1 MEKIYGRVYA
11 YGLEET
17 KASILISRG
26 IYIKRMPNHLRG
38 MRLDAV
44 GVIAVLM
51 LLLLP
56 ALAFAQGQ
64 GNYQVIKSERSESFI
79 LPYSATNRNQT
90 DPLIYTFDQPKQPSW
105 ILAIQNNLSY
115 IPREG
120 ARTIIKIQEP
130 APSEK
135 YIEIA
140 MYGDQ
145 SKRFWVAVNTPE
157 AGYARLYDSDEG
169 WSDEGTISVSH
180 SENGGLSVTNGQRT
194 VLDRLDV
201 NGFTAA
207 SISVYGNDENMTL
220 ANAYAG
226 DIAFDILFGS
236 FEQSSV
242 YYVPAAVIAGIGAIM
257 IGLLILKKRKPS
269 D

>member
-1 MEKIYGRVYA
+1 
-11 YGLEET
+11 
-17 KASILISRG
+17 
-26 IYIKRMPNHLRG
+26 
-38 MRLDAV
+38 MRLAV
-44 GVIAVLM
+44 VLIAVAIAVWILF
-51 LLLLP
+51 LP
-56 ALAFAQGQ
+56 ALTFAQGQ
-64 GNYQVIKSERSESFI
+64 EDYKVVKSERSESFV
-79 LPYSATNRNQT
+79 LPYSAANRNDG
-90 DPLIYTFDQPKQPSW
+90 DPLVYTFEQPKQPSW
-105 ILAIQNNLSY
+105 ILGIQNNLSY

-135 YIEIA
+135 YVEIA

-157 AGYARLYDSDEG
+157 AGYARLYDSENG
-169 WSDEGTISVSH
+169 WSTEGTVSVSH
-180 SENGGLSVTNGQRT
+180 TENAGLSVTNGERT
-194 VLDRLDV
+194 VVDRLDV

-207 SISVYGNDENMTL
+207 SIAVYGNDENTTL

-226 DIAFDILFGS
+226 DITFEILYGS
-236 FEQSSV
+236 FEQSPI
-242 YYVPAAVIAGIGAIM
+242 YYLPAAVMAGVGGII

>member
-1 MEKIYGRVYA
+1 
-11 YGLEET
+11 
-17 KASILISRG
+17 
-26 IYIKRMPNHLRG
+26 
-38 MRLDAV
+38 MRLVVVIVAA

-51 LLLLP
+51 LLLP

-64 GNYQVIKSERSESFI
+64 EDYQVVKSQRSESFV
-79 LPYSATNRNQT
+79 LPYSAANRNAS
-90 DPLIYTFDQPKQPSW
+90 DPLVYKFDEPKQPSW
-105 ILAIQNNLSY
+105 ILGIQNNLSY
-115 IPREG
+115 VPREG

-130 APSEK
+130 PPSEK

-157 AGYARLYDSDEG
+157 AGYARMYDSIDG
-169 WSDEGTISVSH
+169 WSSEGTISVAH
-180 SENGGLSVTNGQRT
+180 TENAGLSVTNGQRT
-194 VLDRLDV
+194 VVDRLDV
-201 NGFTAA
+201 NGFAVA
-207 SISVYGNDENMTL
+207 SIAVYGNDESMTL

-226 DIAFDILFGS
+226 DLTFDIVYGS
-236 FEQSSV
+236 FEQSPLF
-242 YYVPAAVIAGIGAIM
+242 YVPAAVMAGLGGII

>member
-1 MEKIYGRVYA
+1 
-11 YGLEET
+11 
-17 KASILISRG
+17 
-26 IYIKRMPNHLRG
+26 
-38 MRLDAV
+38 MRLAV
-44 GVIAVLM
+44 VLIAVAIVVWILF
-51 LLLLP
+51 LP
-56 ALAFAQGQ
+56 ALTFAQGQ
-64 GNYQVIKSERSESFI
+64 EDYKVVKSERSESFV
-79 LPYSATNRNQT
+79 LPYSAANRNDS
-90 DPLIYTFDQPKQPSW
+90 DPLVYTFEQPKQPSW
-105 ILAIQNNLSY
+105 ILGIQNNLSY

-135 YIEIA
+135 YVEIA

-157 AGYARLYDSDEG
+157 AGYARLYDSENG
-169 WSDEGTISVSH
+169 WSTEGTVSVSH
-180 SENGGLSVTNGQRT
+180 TENAGLSVTNGERT
-194 VLDRLDV
+194 VVDRLDV

-207 SISVYGNDENMTL
+207 SIAVYGNDGNTTL

-226 DIAFDILFGS
+226 DITFEILYGS
-236 FEQSSV
+236 FEQSPI
-242 YYVPAAVIAGIGAIM
+242 YYLPAAVMAGVGGII

>member
-1 MEKIYGRVYA
+1 
-11 YGLEET
+11 
-17 KASILISRG
+17 
-26 IYIKRMPNHLRG
+26 
-38 MRLDAV
+38 MRLAV
-44 GVIAVLM
+44 ALIAVVIVVWILF
-51 LLLLP
+51 LP
-56 ALAFAQGQ
+56 ALTFAQGQ
-64 GNYQVIKSERSESFI
+64 EDYKVVKSERSESFV
-79 LPYSATNRNQT
+79 LPYSAANRNDS
-90 DPLIYTFDQPKQPSW
+90 DPLVYTFEQPKQPSW
-105 ILAIQNNLSY
+105 ILGIQNNLSY

-135 YIEIA
+135 YVEIA

-157 AGYARLYDSDEG
+157 AGYARLYDSENG
-169 WSDEGTISVSH
+169 WSTEGTVSVSH
-180 SENGGLSVTNGQRT
+180 TENAGLSVTNGERT
-194 VLDRLDV
+194 VVDRLDV

-207 SISVYGNDENMTL
+207 SIAVYGNDGNTTL

-226 DIAFDILFGS
+226 DITFEILYGS
-236 FEQSSV
+236 FEQSQI
-242 YYVPAAVIAGIGAIM
+242 YYLPAAVMAGAGGII